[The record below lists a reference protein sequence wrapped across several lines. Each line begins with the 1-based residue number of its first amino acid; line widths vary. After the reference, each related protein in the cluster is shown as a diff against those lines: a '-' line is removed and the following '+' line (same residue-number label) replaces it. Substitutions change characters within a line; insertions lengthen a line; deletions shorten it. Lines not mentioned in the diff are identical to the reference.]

1 MQQSKKKKKL
11 NACCIV
17 FVQMNIYSVFCL
29 FLAALR
35 GMLDI
40 SSPSKDK
47 TPAPCIGNMES

>member
-1 MQQSKKKKKL
+1 
-11 NACCIV
+11 
-17 FVQMNIYSVFCL
+17 MNIYSAFCL